1 METVCADKHW
11 DVLLVEEDGQ
21 VKGALPFLF
30 GKKCGLKYIL
40 QPQLTQ
46 FNGPWLSP
54 EMNFDERVKVMSDL
68 VGQLEGLHL
77 ALYMQCF
84 PSEETNWLPFYWKGY
99 RQTTHYTYRFD
110 PLRPVVELMEQAQPQ
125 RRKRMDLLRRECL
138 LDRQVGPNE
147 FSAFHNE
154 YYLRKSGHNLL
165 SPNLVE
171 RVCSTALERGNA
183 LLYGLRD
190 SQGNLQVADFV
201 VFDSRCAHSLMSGMA
216 PNALRN
222 STTLLFWH
230 LIDDL
235 YGRTAAFDFEGSMD
249 PGIEQFFRSF
259 GATQTPYH
267 CVYRSRIP
275 FGKFILG
282 I

>member
-54 EMNFDERVKVMSDL
+54 ELDFDERVKVMSNL

-84 PSEETNWLPFYWKGY
+84 PPEETNWLPFYWKGY

-138 LDRQVGPNE
+138 LDRQVGAKE

-165 SPNLVE
+165 SPSLVE
-171 RVCSTALERGNA
+171 RVCTTALERGNA
-183 LLYGLRD
+183 HLYGLRD
-190 SQGNLQVADFV
+190 IQGNLQVADFV

-216 PNALRN
+216 PNAPRN

-267 CVYRSRIP
+267 CIYRSRIP
-275 FGKFILG
+275 FGKHILG